1 MVVLLGGSMS
11 KNVLKLTDAELS
23 VVYDALEEVRLS
35 GGFIDEESE
44 IIAGAVQDKIFEAQ
58 SSKE

>member
-1 MVVLLGGSMS
+1 MS
-11 KNVLKLTDAELS
+11 KVILELTDQELS

-35 GGFIDEESE
+35 GGLYEEDAEVASE
-44 IIAGAVQDKIFEAQ
+44 IQDKIFNL

>member
-1 MVVLLGGSMS
+1 MS

-35 GGFIDEESE
+35 DGWLYEEDAELASE
-44 IIAGAVQDKIFEAQ
+44 IQNKIFNLN
-58 SSKE
+58 SKE

>member
-11 KNVLKLTDAELS
+11 KVILELTDAELS

-44 IIAGAVQDKIFEAQ
+44 IIASAVQDKIFEAQ